1 MEKYTNQKKMKW
13 LCFLCLFVFTL
24 SEKISAVK
32 TNIPILTGATYLNR
46 GFDFRQGGSIPKE
59 TKNVEIFEYT
69 FDPNAN
75 PFSPPGRSD
84 LKFKVPKELT
94 LTVTGETQDRV
105 STVIYKSYGELLKA
119 SVGHNF
125 GSFGIELF
133 GIGAKYNQETKT
145 IQERINE
152 KLDSMTTASFTTQG
166 YKIISR
172 PPFLR
177 KLHPDFLKMVEL
189 IPSNP
194 RTPQDLER
202 YKIALQNFGGFFQ
215 FDSGFGG
222 TVRKHTFLN
231 QNLTSQRSSS
241 YIIEQTRL
249 TFLCLNSDCRHR
261 NGSLIQIDGFF
272 KNNSKT
278 DLFYEG
284 GFSKLHNPQN
294 ISKEWKYSIDDQPA
308 LVRGNMRSIATL
320 ISTDPLKRTNFEKVI
335 KTYSETG
342 EIVLPS
348 SSELK
353 DGKQKIPGYHLLG
366 YGFDPVEMTTKDN
379 VFEFDSFGFEK
390 TSTWKDEYI
399 VPSVMKLF
407 DKNQKEQESVNIF
420 KCPKQYAN
428 FISMKN
434 IKTVTRESAKRSR
447 EVVEFLQKYK
457 TESKMEIEKKISFY
471 ELKLVPEVLM
481 SHDKYLNP
489 QLKKQIEKL
498 GIDLKNKNVKK
509 QYKELIK
516 QYGTHITIAT
526 EIGGSMK
533 SSIFFNHDLK
543 NLFSK
548 QVSGEL
554 PTVTFQGGKFKQNDN
569 WGLFKESLKN
579 DPEALNFE
587 IVPISIL
594 FKDQMKSKLMDQM
607 IEEYHQQISA
617 TDVLDE
623 KKLFTQDEIEE
634 FDQ

>member
-1 MEKYTNQKKMKW
+1 MKW
-13 LCFLCLFVFTL
+13 LCFLFCLFLCTL
-24 SEKISAVK
+24 SKE
-32 TNIPILTGATYLNR
+32 TTTDIPILTGATYLNR

-59 TKNVEIFEYT
+59 RKNVEIFEYT

-75 PFSPPGRSD
+75 PFSPPGRTD

-133 GIGAKYNQETKT
+133 GIGAKYNQETRT
-145 IQERINE
+145 ILQRISE
-152 KLDSMTTASFTTQG
+152 KLDSMTTGSFATQG

-177 KLHPDFLKMVEL
+177 KLHADFLKMVEL

-261 NGSLIQIDGFF
+261 NGSQIQVDAFF

-284 GFSKLHNPQN
+284 GFANLHNPQN
-294 ISKEWKYSIDDQPA
+294 ISKEWKYSIDDTPA
-308 LVRGNMRSIATL
+308 LVRGNFRTVASL

-342 EIVLPS
+342 EIALPNS
-348 SSELK
+348 AELK
-353 DGKQKIPGYHLLG
+353 DGKRKIPGYHLLG
-366 YGFDPVEMTTKDN
+366 YGFDPVEMITKDN

-390 TSTWKDEYI
+390 SSTWKDDFI
-399 VPSVMKLF
+399 VPSVMNLF
-407 DKNQKEQESVNIF
+407 DKFEKEQEFVNIF
-420 KCPKQYAN
+420 KCPKQYSN
-428 FISMKN
+428 YISMKN

-447 EVVEFLQKYK
+447 ELVEFLQKFK
-457 TESKMEIEKKISFY
+457 SESKMEMEKKISFY
-471 ELKLVPEVLM
+471 ELKLVPEVLI
-481 SHDKYLNP
+481 SHEKYLNP
-489 QLKKQIEKL
+489 NLRKQMERL
-498 GIDLKNKNVKK
+498 GIDLKDKNVKK

-533 SSIFFNHDLK
+533 SSVFFNNNLSQ
-543 NLFSK
+543 LFSK
-548 QVSGEL
+548 QGSSGST
-554 PTVTFQGGKFKQNDN
+554 PTVTFTGGKFKQNDN

-594 FKDQMKSKLMDQM
+594 FKDQMKSKLMDQI
-607 IEEYHQQISA
+607 IEEYHQQISM

-623 KKLFTQDEIEE
+623 KKMFTQDEIEE